1 MTKAKGAPKKTVLFG
16 IGAAIILLL
25 LTLVIY
31 QVDSTE
37 YAVVTQF
44 GQPVRVVEDAGLKI
58 KLPDPIQSVQR
69 LDKRVQVY
77 QTSSIELLTLDRLN
91 VSLDYYGT
99 WKIVDPILF
108 LQTVRDNIG
117 AEARLLDVFS
127 SSLSVQLGQYK
138 LEQLVNTDAEKL
150 ELDTMIADTV
160 AYAKERAAEY
170 GIEVVDAQIR
180 VLNFP
185 EANKQSVYDRMSAE
199 REQMAQRYRSEGSEE
214 ASNIRANAEKE
225 QQLILAEAYQKVQ
238 EIMGEGDAEAIRIYG
253 EAFQKDPEF
262 YEFIR
267 TLETYEKTIDG
278 NTTLILP
285 STSEILKYLGGSGN
299 KKEEQSMKK
308 FSLDQLRETVN
319 RFFLR
324 LAAIPQG
331 SGKGG
336 KKEGSVRNDLKN
348 AFRHI
353 NPKKAG
359 LGVLGGVIA
368 VYLLS
373 GIYVVNPGEQAVV
386 RRFGAV
392 LDQTVTE
399 GLHYR
404 LPWPIDKVQTV
415 NVSEVRR
422 ADIGM
427 TLPEH
432 IHQPDD
438 EPQAIQLLT
447 ADENIITTQAI
458 VHYRVS
464 NAAKFLYN
472 VNGNSEQLV
481 RYSVEAALVQLMAS
495 VPVDNILST
504 DKVAAQNGVMELAQ
518 EALDRYDAGI
528 QITAFNIQNVVP
540 PDPVSS
546 AFLDVTNAM
555 SERETSIN
563 EANGYYNSLIPQ
575 ARAEANRMISNA
587 EAYKQEQVSRA
598 TGDTE
603 KFLSML
609 KEYQSNSSIY
619 TADTTKYRLL
629 LETLDKILPTVKLYI
644 VDSSDG
650 SVDVK
655 LFDPSISGAA
665 ITANSQG

>member
-16 IGAAIILLL
+16 VGVALILLL
-25 LTLVIY
+25 MTLVVY

-44 GQPVRVVEDAGLKI
+44 GQPVRVVEDDGIKV
-58 KLPDPIQSVQR
+58 KLPDHIQSVQR

-99 WKIVDPILF
+99 WKIVDPIRF

-138 LEQLVNTDAEKL
+138 LEQLVNTNAEKL

-180 VLNFP
+180 VLNYP
-185 EANKQSVYDRMSAE
+185 EANKQSVYDRRSAE

-238 EIMGEGDAEAIRIYG
+238 EIKGEGDAEAIRIYG

-285 STSEILKYLGGSGN
+285 STAEILKYLGG
-299 KKEEQSMKK
+299 KKDGTS
-308 FSLDQLRETVN
+308 
-319 RFFLR
+319 
-324 LAAIPQG
+324 
-331 SGKGG
+331 
-336 KKEGSVRNDLKN
+336 RNELKN
-348 AFRHI
+348 AFQHI

-359 LGVLGGVIA
+359 LVVLGGVIA

-373 GIYVVNPGEQAVV
+373 GIYIVNPGEQAVV

-415 NVSEVRR
+415 NVSEGRR

-447 ADENIITTQAI
+447 AAENIITTQGV

-481 RYSVEAALVQLMAS
+481 RYSVEAALVQLIAS

-518 EALDRYDAGI
+518 QALDRYDAGI

-575 ARAEANRMISNA
+575 ARAEANRMISDA

-609 KEYQSNSSIY
+609 KEYQNNSSIY

-655 LFDPSISGAA
+655 LFDPSISGTA
-665 ITANSQG
+665 ITAGP